1 MKFSKKQKSL
11 SQSTIDLLSHMSKL
25 VDQGF
30 TPDDAVEYMTDCEP
44 EWRCSKGYP
53 ASKGGLRQA
62 KKRLERRVEMMRQVN
77 NGVTTFINNKPQSNK

>member
-1 MKFSKKQKSL
+1 MKYSKKQKSL
-11 SQSTIDLLSHMSKL
+11 SQSTIDLLSRMSKL

-30 TPDDAVEYMTDCEP
+30 TPEDAVEYMTDCEP

-62 KKRLERRVEMMRQVN
+62 KQRLERRVEMMKQVK
-77 NGVTTFINNKPQSNK
+77 NGVTVFHNNEPQR

>member
-1 MKFSKKQKSL
+1 MKHAKQKTL

-30 TPDDAVEYMTDCEP
+30 TPEETVEYMTDCEP

-53 ASKGGLRQA
+53 ASRGNLRQA
-62 KKRLERRVEMMRQVN
+62 KQRLDRRIEMMKQVN
-77 NGVTTFINNKPQSNK
+77 NGVTVFINNKPQTNK